1 MVAIMGRRMKC
12 REYTVEERKQI
23 RHVEKLEEEME
34 CELRMDYSKM
44 SEWVDRFIAELEKT
58 DCCSE
63 AELRI
68 NWLMYRLMC
77 GNYDAPKDIY
87 AEPEEITSRVPDNKD
102 TMR

>member
-1 MVAIMGRRMKC
+1 MGRRMKC

-63 AELRI
+63 DRTAHQLA
-68 NWLMYRLMC
+68 
-77 GNYDAPKDIY
+77 D
-87 AEPEEITSRVPDNKD
+87 VPPYVWKL
-102 TMR
+102 